1 MSAAKPS
8 TDNPLFGV
16 ALAAAA
22 WAAFSMQD
30 AIVKYLV
37 VTLPVPEILFS
48 RSIAIVALASLTLRR
63 ADVSVLMGPRNLIAI
78 GLRSLLILVAWIS
91 YYTAAR
97 WLTLPALVTL
107 YFASPLFVVALS
119 RVTLGETVGPARWFA
134 TIVGFCGVL
143 VAADLS
149 EAPSALP
156 ALLTL
161 VAALFW
167 AATALLTRR
176 LSQAVSTRALMFG
189 ANLLFVVVCLATA
202 PFVFVRPN
210 AFELV
215 LLVLLSIFG
224 GAGQF
229 FLFQGMR
236 IAPASAIAP
245 FEYTSLAWATL
256 WGWTIFGDLPNA
268 HVLAGGAVIL
278 ASGLAMLIVEG
289 RRYRAARA

>member
-1 MSAAKPS
+1 MSAVKS
-8 TDNPLFGV
+8 SVDNPLLGV

-30 AIVKYLV
+30 AIIKYLV

-48 RSIAIVALASLTLRR
+48 RSVAIVILSSLTLRR
-63 ADVSVLMGPRNLIAI
+63 VDVRALVGPRNLVAI
-78 GLRSLLILVAWIS
+78 GLRSALILVAWIS

-107 YFASPLFVVALS
+107 YFAAPLFVVALS
-119 RVTLGETVGPARWFA
+119 RVTLGEIVGPARWVA

-143 VAADLS
+143 VAADLA
-149 EAPSALP
+149 EAPSVLP
-156 ALLTL
+156 AALTL
-161 VAALFW
+161 IAALFW

-176 LSQAVSTRALMFG
+176 LSQTVSTRALMFG
-189 ANLLFVVVCLATA
+189 ANLIFVVVCLATA
-202 PFVFVRPN
+202 PFVFVWPN
-210 AFELV
+210 TFEFEL
-215 LLVLLSIFG
+215 LIALSIFG

-268 HVLAGGAVIL
+268 HVFAGGAIIL

-289 RRYRAARA
+289 RRYRAAQA